1 MGVAIALSAVVHK
14 YGEVV
19 SARTEDGSTLRDGP
33 PGLLRVSGFLL
44 WHMLRT
50 TASLRE
56 TGMGSSTG
64 RMSPDRREHDYDQ

>member
-1 MGVAIALSAVVHK
+1 MGVAIALSVVVHK
-14 YGEVV
+14 YGEVL

-56 TGMGSSTG
+56 TGMEAA
-64 RMSPDRREHDYDQ
+64 RALSPDRREHDYSQ